1 VLAAAAG
8 VWATRQSLGRWWG
21 RPSSVVTP
29 TVEAKAPPAASVAA
43 ASREVPVVQPAPK
56 VALQMATFQSSARAQ
71 QALEQLRNAGYRAY
85 MVELAPQNGDRML
98 TVFVGP
104 YSDASDAERDLDAAR
119 LIPDYATARVVQL
132 MPGLLPSDPR
142 Q

>member
-1 VLAAAAG
+1 
-8 VWATRQSLGRWWG
+8 
-21 RPSSVVTP
+21 
-29 TVEAKAPPAASVAA
+29 VAA